1 MANPFYRLK
10 WDMALFITGELAIP
24 DENALEYERDTV
36 MTTRAREQELGVP
49 DLAKAARANLPVT
62 AVGVLGNHDVLRLDL
77 PGG

>member
-1 MANPFYRLK
+1 MGHGT
-10 WDMALFITGELAIP
+10 FITGELAIP
-24 DENALEYERDTV
+24 DENALEYERGTM